1 MGSLILCHR
10 TKAVQPYELVRLHKR
25 IYTIEEL
32 CYYLCNHL
40 YLVDYTIMNEQ
51 LCAWLEEELHLREL
65 AETLRRSM
73 KRHGSL
79 EPFVLTILKSTR
91 LYTAAEITRL
101 ESILDKLKDQKE
113 VEKRKYKGDTL
124 FESGELEAAILVYH
138 SIIHDERDD
147 SVDDKFYGKV
157 YACMAA
163 AYGRLFLYEEA
174 ASIYRKAYQICQDDS
189 LIKAYI
195 YCCRNFMNPMEY
207 HEFLLKNS
215 MFMEIEQELAIY
227 LESVDRTE
235 EEVHDEELLETW
247 KEQYRKNEDA

>member
-79 EPFVLTILKSTR
+79 EQFV
-91 LYTAAEITRL
+91 
-101 ESILDKLKDQKE
+101 
-113 VEKRKYKGDTL
+113 
-124 FESGELEAAILVYH
+124 
-138 SIIHDERDD
+138 
-147 SVDDKFYGKV
+147 
-157 YACMAA
+157 
-163 AYGRLFLYEEA
+163 
-174 ASIYRKAYQICQDDS
+174 
-189 LIKAYI
+189 
-195 YCCRNFMNPMEY
+195 
-207 HEFLLKNS
+207 
-215 MFMEIEQELAIY
+215 
-227 LESVDRTE
+227 
-235 EEVHDEELLETW
+235 
-247 KEQYRKNEDA
+247 